1 MKTSLKFLAL
11 FFSAALPGAVAA
23 ELAGVNLPDSLG
35 IGPVFGAFVMTLVVL
50 TLFSDYADAAGSGER
65 LARRTGT
72 VATPAAEKSA
82 HPLAA

>member
-11 FFSAALPGAVAA
+11 FLSAALPGAVAA
-23 ELAGVNLPDSLG
+23 ELAGLDLPGSLG
-35 IGPVFGAFVMTLVVL
+35 IGSVFGAFVMTLIVL
-50 TLFSDYADAAGSGER
+50 TVFSDYASAAGSGKR